1 MKYTLDSML
10 PERAFQKKIGGYAPA
25 TLEGGGS
32 SAPSSAPTTSTV
44 TNTNIPDYAQPYV
57 ENMLGATQQQLFN
70 TSTNEDGSTQI
81 TGIKPYTPYGLNQ
94 STGQA
99 YSPQELAGNMQVA
112 QNAIAGFSPLQQQAQ
127 QNIAN
132 MQMPGQYG
140 QGSNMAAMSGMGA
153 LGTTR
158 GAGMYG
164 AMGAQ
169 QGLGFGQQAQDPNA
183 VQGYMN
189 PYLQASLDPQLAE
202 IQRQYDI
209 TGTQEM
215 SNAANS
221 GAFGGSREALMAAEN
236 QRNKNIAMNQAIG
249 QGYNNAF
256 QNAQQQMSTAAQLGM
271 QGAGIGLQGIGAQ
284 QAGYGQAGQAGANLA
299 NIGGQALQAQQG
311 IYGLQ
316 NQTGAQQQAQQQNVI
331 NQAVQN
337 YAVAQQYPQQQLA
350 FMNAQLRGL
359 PMQASTTQ
367 QYLAQPSAVSQAA
380 GLGTAGI
387 AGLGLYNAMSGTGKK
402 AGGAIK
408 SYAEGGIADIDRKV
422 LLAPDKY
429 SVQQIQNGMHNGVI
443 NKLVGDPV
451 LADKIKEHQMANA
464 PQPQQQ
470 QPTIDQQINQQAM
483 QLAQSAPPP
492 LPMQQAQGLPAAQ
505 SNLPTFNAYDGGIV
519 AFAGGG
525 ATSPAGTLFSDLSP
539 KEQLDKLRQI
549 EEQKIRAE
557 KLNPPKA
564 PVVLN
569 SSNTPS
575 FLLNAAAPQGAQQ
588 VYATG
593 QNITPPTPVTPTTT
607 TTSPSFGERF
617 SSGID
622 SLKNMF
628 SSGEKTPSSTQTG
641 PRMVQGSDVKNM
653 ISSNSRFRGPGIAS
667 DANVYP
673 GVSDLNYLNE
683 LKAASAKDPSYQP
696 YKDEIAALLK
706 RNPDL
711 VKQQLSAKGWGDEER
726 GDPTKALPDNTYKP
740 PLNDMQVIRDPNKN
754 VNSNNPVAPK
764 APAVK
769 EEAAPVSTESSG
781 LDWFNEQANGLKSSQ
796 DDLKKLI
803 LGQGE
808 NSDKQLKINS
818 LLALANAGFG
828 MAGGTSPNAIT
839 NIAAGGAKGIEGL
852 SQAFGQNEAAKA
864 RQIQQLVSLGLK
876 GQELNAELQK
886 LGITKDYYDMHAP
899 LFAAQSKQALANAD
913 YLKARALNPPG
924 SGRSSSAGLL
934 QPGRISATEQL
945 KIDERYNPAN
955 FLADK
960 AFIASLDPTIQAQLN
975 TKPGSPSYNAGMANV
990 NKIVE
995 DKKNRFEAGI
1005 RKSNAT
1011 YKVPSATFLSSED

>member
-1 MKYTLDSML
+1 MLDTML
-10 PERAFQKKIGGYAPA
+10 PERAFKKSLFKNAPA

-32 SAPSSAPTTSTV
+32 GGGNSGPSKSEV
-44 TNTNIPDYAQPYV
+44 TNTNIPEYARPYV

-81 TGIKPYTPYGLNQ
+81 TGMKPYTPYGLNQ

-112 QNAIAGFSPLQQQAQ
+112 QNAIAGFSPMQQQAQ

-132 MQMPGQYG
+132 MQMPGQYNA
-140 QGSNMAAMSGMGA
+140 GSNLAATSGMGA

-164 AMGAQ
+164 SMGAQ
-169 QGLGFGQQAQDPNA
+169 AGLGFGQQAQDPSA
-183 VQGYMN
+183 VQSYMN
-189 PYLQASLDPQLAE
+189 PYLQASLAPQLAE
-202 IQRQYDI
+202 IQRQYDV
-209 TGTQEM
+209 TGTQQ
-215 SNAANS
+215 AGQATQS
-221 GAFGGSREALMAAEN
+221 GAFGGGRDAVMAAEN
-236 QRNKNIAMNQAIG
+236 ARNKNTAMNQAIG
-249 QGYNNAF
+249 QGYNTAF
-256 QNAQQQMSTAAQLGM
+256 TNAQGQMANAAQLGM

-299 NIGGQALQAQQG
+299 NIGGQQLQAEQG

-359 PMQASTTQ
+359 PMQSSTTQ

-387 AGLGLYNAMSGTGKK
+387 AGLGLYNAMSGTGGRR

-470 QPTIDQQINQQAM
+470 PTIDQQINQQAM
-483 QLAQSAPPP
+483 QLMQSAPPP

-519 AFAGGG
+519 AFGGG
-525 ATSPAGTLFSDLSP
+525 GSTSPAGTLFSDLSP

-557 KLNPPKA
+557 KLNPPKV
-564 PVVLN
+564 PL
-569 SSNTPS
+569 S
-575 FLLNAAAPQGAQQ
+575 GAQQ

-593 QNITPPTPVTPTTT
+593 QNIAPPEPVAPQ
-607 TTSPSFGERF
+607 SSSGPSFGQRL
-617 SSGID
+617 SGGID
-622 SLKNMF
+622 SLRNMF
-628 SSGEKTPSSTQTG
+628 SSGPKGTSPVQMSDVKSLLKTPSPYLGALAGGTALAGGIHLTNAAAQNLKNRSPEELAMLSESGGGDDTG
-641 PRMVQGSDVKNM
+641 FAAAIMN
-653 ISSNSRFRGPGIAS
+653 A
-667 DANVYP
+667 ANV
-673 GVSDLNYLNE
+673 E
-683 LKAASAKDPSYQP
+683 KAKKEAPPVVTESVK
-696 YKDEIAALLK
+696 KETKEEI
-706 RNPDL
+706 N
-711 VKQQLSAKGWGDEER
+711 
-726 GDPTKALPDNTYKP
+726 KP
-740 PLNDMQVIRDPNKN
+740 PELTVLRDNKGNPNL
-754 VNSNNPVAPK
+754 SAPK
-764 APAVK
+764 ALAVK
-769 EEAAPVSTESSG
+769 KEEAVAAPVSNESSG

-796 DDLKKLI
+796 DDLKQLI

-852 SQAFGQNEAAKA
+852 SQAIAQNDAAKA
-864 RQIQQLVSLGLK
+864 RQVQQLVSLGLK
-876 GQELNAELQK
+876 GQELNAELTK
-886 LGITKDYYDMHAP
+886 LGITKDYYDAHAR
-899 LFAAQSKQALANAD
+899 LYDAQSKLVPYNIGLIQAQT
-913 YLKARALNPPG
+913 ARALRPPSTGGGISLGSIGAKDYFALKDKYTALGQNPKLDPM
-924 SGRSSSAGLL
+924 
-934 QPGRISATEQL
+934 
-945 KIDERYNPAN
+945 
-955 FLADK
+955 F
-960 AFIASLDPTIQAQLN
+960 FASLPKDVRDAFDA
-975 TKPGSPSYNAGMANV
+975 KVGSPSYQRGIDAVQG
-990 NKIVE
+990 IV
-995 DKKNRFEAGI
+995 KNRMMQDINEARILGS
-1005 RKSNAT
+1005 KKA
-1011 YKVPSATFLSSED
+1011 PLSMLSEVD